1 LSSEFWGSWQTF
13 SALAGQGGP
22 SAFATLTESAAR
34 CLEAARAY
42 VDAVARATSA
52 ATVAATVA
60 ATQGTGTAR
69 APGGESGMAA
79 AAAASAAARA
89 LCNVLREQ
97 ALGTSSLPWHT
108 ALSAAAAPWA
118 MMRDVPALGLT
129 REHQQRWQQTAD
141 AARGVA
147 DAQRRLQDYWS
158 DVLHEAAASF
168 AARLAVPVAG
178 VTPRSL
184 YEAWIDCAE
193 AAYARTAQDDLFC
206 EALADYVN
214 ATSRWRTHFAAIVEH
229 WSTLLDLPTRSELN
243 SLLRRLQ
250 SLERRLTSEPAAAG
264 AAGPPCAAPP
274 GTPP

>member
-1 LSSEFWGSWQTF
+1 
-13 SALAGQGGP
+13 
-22 SAFATLTESAAR
+22 
-34 CLEAARAY
+34 
-42 VDAVARATSA
+42 
-52 ATVAATVA
+52 
-60 ATQGTGTAR
+60 
-69 APGGESGMAA
+69 
-79 AAAASAAARA
+79 
-89 LCNVLREQ
+89 
-97 ALGTSSLPWHT
+97 
-108 ALSAAAAPWA
+108 LSAAAAPWA

-158 DVLHEAAASF
+158 EVLHEAAASF
-168 AARLAVPVAG
+168 AARLAVPDAA

-214 ATSRWRTHFAAIVEH
+214 ATSRWRTYFAAIVEH
-229 WSTLLDLPTRSELN
+229 WSTLLDLPTRSEFN

-250 SLERRLTSEPAAAG
+250 SLERRLTSEPAAAA